1 MALGT
6 LALLGERERLHT
18 ELAAGRE
25 ALHRLDEQL
34 AAADAARAQLHSAYE
49 LAQHTLREQ
58 ELRWQQLREAWSLRE
73 GQRQERLQ
81 RLGQL
86 GKSWPGSTRSRLRR
100 RSGWR
105 RPGSGLSR
113 MKRPPGELQEQGRY
127 SPRRCCSPRSR

>member
-34 AAADAARAQLHSAYE
+34 VAADAARAQQHGAHE
-49 LAQHTLREQ
+49 LAQRTLREQ
-58 ELRWQQLREAWSLRE
+58 ELQWQQLREAWSLRE

-86 GKSWPGSTRSRLRR
+86 GEELARLDKEQAEEAQRLASAGER
-100 RSGWR
+100 
-105 RPGSGLSR
+105 LEQDEAAL
-113 MKRPPGELQEQGRY
+113 GELQEQGRY